1 MIDDF
6 SCVPCLW
13 EVGGDDVA
21 SYIVDLDG
29 CACCGHIVQDLIQ
42 LFSLSNAV
50 KKGNFVSVLF
60 WNIRRRE
67 HSSTLWLVFPV
78 ICWSLSELEIW
89 NSLIEKKP
97 FNASK
102 ERCQGA
108 NSEWNFCVILVGQNL
123 THFFCNGGRGEVKKQ
138 WFGGQPIAAGGRKYI
153 FVFDQCWNFA
163 RKMALFYLTAEW
175 RSPKRFSFLLGWR
188 EVSSDTNTHKT

>member
-1 MIDDF
+1 MIVTI
-6 SCVPCLW
+6 SVLGLRSWWWRCCLIHRW
-13 EVGGDDVA
+13 SRWLCLLWTYCA
-21 SYIVDLDG
+21 RLDT
-29 CACCGHIVQDLIQ
+29 AFLT
-42 LFSLSNAV
+42 FK

-108 NSEWNFCVILVGQNL
+108 NSEWNFCVILAGQNL
-123 THFFCNGGRGEVKKQ
+123 THFFLQRGEMKKQ
-138 WFGGQPIAAGGRKYI
+138 WFGGQPANWSRRAQIY
-153 FVFDQCWNFA
+153 FFYQCWNFA
-163 RKMALFYLTAEW
+163 RKNGSVLLDCRMEIPKKVLFSSRL
-175 RSPKRFSFLLGWR
+175 KRGKLR
-188 EVSSDTNTHKT
+188 HKYT